1 MLNKKTENW
10 GGVRHLSIDEMSQ
23 RQGHKD
29 FVTVVADIDRHK
41 LLEMLPSHKPEKIME
56 TLVQQPLAVREQV
69 EEVSVDMWGGF
80 HISIAIVVAA
90 VFPNAKIIIDR
101 FHVMK
106 PVNRELNQI
115 WLRHASYRKQAKAL
129 DLFYSTN

>member
-23 RQGHKD
+23 CQGHKD

-69 EEVSVDMWGGF
+69 EEVSVDM
-80 HISIAIVVAA
+80 
-90 VFPNAKIIIDR
+90 
-101 FHVMK
+101 
-106 PVNRELNQI
+106 
-115 WLRHASYRKQAKAL
+115 
-129 DLFYSTN
+129 